1 VVSGVYGDSGTRC
14 LADRRFECGYG
25 MVEVECG
32 VNRLVNVKSKV
43 KVSKEQLPIGFE
55 IVVSYLRGVG
65 CWLEEDFEH
74 YGVVIR
80 GKCRNGFWFR

>member
-1 VVSGVYGDSGTRC
+1 MVGRLYGDSGTRC
-14 LADRRFECGYG
+14 LADSRFECGYG

-43 KVSKEQLPIGFE
+43 EVSAEQVPIGLE
-55 IVVSYLRGVG
+55 IVVLYAWGVG

-74 YGVVIR
+74 HRVVIR
-80 GKCRNGFWFR
+80 GK